1 MPRSVYLSAP
11 AYRSIL
17 SMQILANHIVKQFEA
32 ETVIRNFTY
41 TFEGPKHYALL
52 GPNGSGKSTLLQLLS
67 GYVSPTK
74 GQLEHRLHEQPVN
87 TETLYQ
93 HVAIAAPYIELI
105 EELNLNELLQ
115 YHQAFKPLSISPNQI
130 IEQIQLQHA
139 AHKPIS
145 AYSSGMK
152 QRVKLALAIFS
163 NCPFLLLDEPCSNL
177 DAQGIQLYR
186 HLIQQFAQHK
196 LLIIASNDPNEY
208 DFCEE
213 QINTA
218 AFK

>member
-1 MPRSVYLSAP
+1 
-11 AYRSIL
+11 
-17 SMQILANHIVKQFEA
+17 MQITANHIVKQFEA

-52 GPNGSGKSTLLQLLS
+52 GPNGSGKSTLLQILS
-67 GYVSPTK
+67 GYVSPSK
-74 GQLEHRLHEQPVN
+74 GQLQHQLHQNPIEPN
-87 TETLYQ
+87 TLYQ
-93 HVAIAAPYIELI
+93 HVAMAAPYIELI
-105 EELNLNELLQ
+105 EELNLNELLH
-115 YHQAFKPLSISPNQI
+115 YHKQFKPLSLSPPEI
-130 IEQIQLQHA
+130 IEHIQLQHA
-139 AHKPIS
+139 AHKPIA

-163 NCPFLLLDEPCSNL
+163 ESPFLLLDEPCSNL

-186 HLIQQFAQHK
+186 HLIEQFTQNK

-208 DFCEE
+208 DFCEH

-218 AFK
+218 SFK

>member
-1 MPRSVYLSAP
+1 
-11 AYRSIL
+11 
-17 SMQILANHIVKQFEA
+17 MQIKAQHIVKQFEA
-32 ETVIRNFTY
+32 EIVIRNFTY

-52 GPNGSGKSTLLQLLS
+52 GPNGSGKSTLLQILS
-67 GYVSPTK
+67 GYVSPSK
-74 GQLEHRLHEQPVN
+74 GQLEHRLYEQAVN
-87 TETLYQ
+87 PDTLYQ
-93 HVAIAAPYIELI
+93 HVAIAAPYVELI

-115 YHQAFKPLSISPNQI
+115 YHHVFKPLSITPNKI
-130 IEQIQLQHA
+130 IEHIQLQHA

-163 NCPFLLLDEPCSNL
+163 ESPFLLLDEPCSNL

-218 AFK
+218 VFK